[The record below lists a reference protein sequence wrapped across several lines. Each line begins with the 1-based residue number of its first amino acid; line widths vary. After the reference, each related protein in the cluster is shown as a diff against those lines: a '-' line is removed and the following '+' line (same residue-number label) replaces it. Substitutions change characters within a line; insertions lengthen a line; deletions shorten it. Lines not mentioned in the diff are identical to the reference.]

1 MGGWSTYGTA
11 VPVSGKSTLK
21 PPILMIVIP
30 SNTPRIIGLFL
41 FFIVFSIFG

>member
-1 MGGWSTYGTA
+1 
-11 VPVSGKSTLK
+11 
-21 PPILMIVIP
+21 MIVIP